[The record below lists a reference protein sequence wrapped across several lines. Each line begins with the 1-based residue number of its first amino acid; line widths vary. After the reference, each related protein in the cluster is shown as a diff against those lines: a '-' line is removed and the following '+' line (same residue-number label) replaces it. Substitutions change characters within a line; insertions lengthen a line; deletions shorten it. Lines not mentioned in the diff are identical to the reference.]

1 MVGGATARGQ
11 RLSRGSTAVD
21 EGKSSKGAGS
31 HAGGGRTTGK
41 GQHGQQGFIGQPV
54 GSLGTA
60 RQSNVVNLESG
71 IGLKDARGREQAQA
85 AEGARNPTSGATACR
100 DCMVSNRGAGDSG
113 EGEKAA
119 AHVSSEGRREH
130 ASESQGRHEGRP
142 LRWRHSGGCEGAT
155 KETIRRVR
163 VSAHVLS
170 LEDEKAGG
178 V

>member
-1 MVGGATARGQ
+1 MSRTA
-11 RLSRGSTAVD
+11 
-21 EGKSSKGAGS
+21 
-31 HAGGGRTTGK
+31 GK
-41 GQHGQQGFIGQPV
+41 GQHGQQGFIGQPL

-85 AEGARNPTSGATACR
+85 AEGARNPMSGATGCR
-100 DCMVSNRGAGDSG
+100 DCMSSSRVAGDSG

-130 ASESQGRHEGRP
+130 ASESQGRREGRP
-142 LRWRHSGGCEGAT
+142 LRWRPSGRCEGAT

-170 LEDEKAGG
+170 LGDEKAGG